1 MPTRP
6 KWPIDKVDSMELN
19 SDEESVRF
27 AMPRGLSQVADFG
40 NEPLTS
46 DDEEACF
53 EDV

>member
-1 MPTRP
+1 M
-6 KWPIDKVDSMELN
+6 KLI
-19 SDEESVRF
+19 SDEESACF
-27 AMPRGLSQVADFG
+27 AMPRGLSQVADLG